1 MGGKLITDPTRL
13 SALHAIHQD
22 VLRLSKTEDAITV
35 DRSSAS
41 SSTNLTLTAAHHDKR
56 VYQVFGLLGLRLI
69 SELGLKALE
78 NVIDALLDLFTSDDI
93 IWTSKENCRAYFSTQ
108 GGGNENLRTY
118 AKGKG
123 SATAEDK
130 IK

>member
-13 SALHAIHQD
+13 SALQAIHQD

-41 SSTNLTLTAAHHDKR
+41 STNLTAAHDKR
-56 VYQVFGLLGLRLI
+56 VYQVFGLLGVRLI

-93 IWTSKENCRAYFSTQ
+93 IWTSKKNCRAYFSTQ